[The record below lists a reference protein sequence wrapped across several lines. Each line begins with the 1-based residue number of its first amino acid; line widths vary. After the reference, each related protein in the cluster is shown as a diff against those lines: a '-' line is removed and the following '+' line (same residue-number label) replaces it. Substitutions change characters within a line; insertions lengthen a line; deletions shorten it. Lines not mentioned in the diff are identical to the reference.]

1 MGETGAALTGI
12 VGKVNEIDSLV
23 AGIASSSKEQA
34 SGLTQVNTAVNQMDQ
49 VTQQNTAMVEE
60 ATAAASQLKSEA
72 QELSRLVGRFGTEAQ
87 STRQSLRKLRV
98 VA

>member
-1 MGETGAALTGI
+1 MH
-12 VGKVNEIDSLV
+12 
-23 AGIASSSKEQA
+23 
-34 SGLTQVNTAVNQMDQ
+34 Q